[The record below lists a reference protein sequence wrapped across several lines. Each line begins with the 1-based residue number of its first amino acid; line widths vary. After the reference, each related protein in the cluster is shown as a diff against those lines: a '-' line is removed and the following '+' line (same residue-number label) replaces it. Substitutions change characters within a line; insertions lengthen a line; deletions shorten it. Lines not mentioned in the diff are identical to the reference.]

1 MPKLLD
7 QVRATLRT
15 MHYSIRT
22 EDAYVLWIRKYIVF
36 HGKRR
41 PLEMGEPEVQAFL
54 TDLAVGREVA
64 ASTQNQALCALLFLY
79 KVVLD
84 RPLEGRLDAV
94 RAKRPKRLPVV
105 LTREEVQGVLEMLPG
120 RQRLMAS
127 LMYGAGLRV
136 MECVRLRVKDIDFG
150 QDHLIVR
157 DGKGQKDRV
166 TLLPR
171 SLREPLAR
179 QVEAA
184 RTLHLADL
192 AEGFGR
198 VHLPFALARKYPNAD
213 RELAW
218 QYLFPAKARGEDP
231 RSGIVRR
238 HHVAESGLQKAMR
251 AAVRRAGLAKPATC
265 HSLRHSFATHLLED
279 GRDIRTIQELLGH
292 ADVATTMIYTHV
304 ADRGYLGVRSPF
316 DALRDAGPS

>member
-22 EDAYVLWIRKYIVF
+22 EDAYVLWIRKFILF
-36 HGKRR
+36 HEKRH
-41 PLEMGEPEVQAFL
+41 PIEMGEREVREFL
-54 TDLAVGREVA
+54 TDLAVERQVA

-79 KVVLD
+79 KIVLE
-84 RPLEGRLDAV
+84 RPLERLDAV
-94 RAKRPKRLPVV
+94 RAKQPERLPVV
-105 LTREEVQGVLEMLPG
+105 LTREEVGAVLEQLPETA
-120 RQRLMAS
+120 RLMAS

-136 MECVRLRVKDIDFG
+136 LECVRLRVKDVDFG
-150 QDHLIVR
+150 QGHLIVR

-171 SLREPLAR
+171 MLRAPLGR
-179 QVEAA
+179 QVESVRA
-184 RTLHLADL
+184 RHAADL

-198 VHLPFALARKYPNAD
+198 VYLPFALARKYPNAD

-218 QYLFPAKARGEDP
+218 QYLFPATRRGVDP
-231 RSGIVRR
+231 RSGATHR
-238 HHVAESGLQKAMR
+238 HHLSESAVQKAMR
-251 AAVRRAGLAKPATC
+251 GAVRRAGLGKPATC

-292 ADVATTMIYTHV
+292 ADVSTTMIYTHV
-304 ADRGYLGVRSPF
+304 ANQGYRGVRSPI
-316 DALRDAGPS
+316 DLLLG